1 MSLNHRQ
8 KEAVYHDGP
17 VAVEAGAGSGKTH
30 LMAHRYLW
38 LVKDK
43 GFSPLEIVAVTFTEK
58 AARELRARVR
68 KTLLEGQVEP
78 EKIYEVE
85 AAPISTLHALAAR
98 ICREY
103 PQEAGVHPGFRVLDE
118 LDGPIWLQEHLEE
131 ALEALPQEL
140 PFTQLQE
147 IFQALLRQPAEAHRA
162 FQALKHRLAKGK
174 PALEQQIEQQRRGW
188 ARKVREEADHVTQAV
203 RGLMGRH
210 HAKNL
215 AVITRA
221 ADLLLDAADR
231 ADEQPQEAQDCLREV
246 ARLRAPR
253 EPKEVWS
260 LLQEIKEKAR
270 HLAQLLPEGN
280 QGDHFLLRHADWLEG
295 AFAQVQATLAARKRQ
310 DGVLDFADLEVHALR
325 ALQQPHVQQDY
336 RQRWRAFLVDE
347 HQDTNPTQGEILERL
362 FGDGPIAVVGD
373 RKQAIYG
380 FRYADVKVFTE
391 LMGKLE
397 ERPQGRVV
405 SLQENYRTR
414 APLLAAVDRL
424 AQGFLGRVHQPLI
437 PTRPGWG
444 GSEPYLRRIS
454 LSVQLDR
461 KEAPWIEA
469 HWVARKVH
477 ALLEQGLPYGPLEP
491 GQIAILART
500 WRALEPFAE
509 ALEVAGIPAF
519 LGGGGHLLDTA
530 EARDGLALLSF
541 LANPK
546 DDLALLTLLRS
557 PYFAIRDGV
566 IHKEASSR
574 TAPSWWE
581 ALCKS
586 TATPLQEARLLLEA
600 LLAQRRLLPSLLLQE
615 ADLATGYTAVLAH
628 LPGSA
633 RHLADYRGFVELVQS
648 LEEKGYTLGEV
659 VRYIK
664 TLQRQEV
671 QIPRPSLAGTGAVQ
685 LMSVHAAKGLEW
697 RVVFLVA
704 MDRRPTFPKPSFLF
718 HPERGLGL
726 VPGTLHS
733 ELLDENLRHQA
744 EEEARL
750 LYVAL
755 TRARDLLVLSSVAAA
770 EPPKLDLKNNGIP
783 SFREMVDAHWADLP
797 GTVKE
802 SIDGQELQ
810 AIRDILNDSVQPPEP
825 GSLPERL

>member
-1 MSLNHRQ
+1 MSLNRQQ

-17 VAVEAGAGSGKTH
+17 VAVEAGAGTGKTH
-30 LMAHRYLW
+30 LMAYRYLW

-78 EKIYEVE
+78 EKIYELE

-103 PQEAGVHPGFRVLDE
+103 PQEAEVHPNFRVLDE
-118 LDGPIWLQEHLEE
+118 LDSLVWLREHLEE

-147 IFQALLRQPAEAHRA
+147 IFQALLRQPAEARRA
-162 FQALKHRLAKGK
+162 FQALRHRLDGGK
-174 PALEQQIEQQRRGW
+174 AAQEIKRYQQGW
-188 ARKVREEADHVTQAV
+188 AQRVRKEAERATQVMRDLA
-203 RGLMGRH
+203 GRQ
-210 HAKNL
+210 HAKAL
-215 AVITRA
+215 AVIAKA
-221 ADLLLDAADR
+221 ADLLLEAADQ
-231 ADEQPQEAQDCLREV
+231 ASEQPREAQDRLGEV
-246 ARLRAPR
+246 LRLRAPR
-253 EPKEVWS
+253 GPKEVRS
-260 LLQEIKEKAR
+260 LLQDIKEKVR
-270 HLAQLLPEGN
+270 HLTQLLPKEN
-280 QGDHFLLRHADWLEG
+280 QGDHFLLQRADWLEE
-295 AFAQVQATLAARKRQ
+295 AFVQVQRNLAACKRR

-325 ALQQPHVQQDY
+325 ALQHPHVQQDY

-347 HQDTNPTQGEILERL
+347 HQDTNPTQAEILERL

-380 FRYADVKVFTE
+380 FRHADVKVFTE
-391 LMGKLE
+391 LIGKLE

-405 SLQENYRTR
+405 FLQENYRTR
-414 APLLAAVDRL
+414 APLLSAVDRL
-424 AQGFLGRVHQPLI
+424 ALGFLGGVHQPLK

-454 LSVQLDR
+454 LAVELE
-461 KEAPWIEA
+461 KEEAPWVEA
-469 HWVARKVH
+469 YWVARKVRE
-477 ALLEQGLPYGPLEP
+477 LLERGLPYGPLEP
-491 GQIAILART
+491 DQIAILART

-509 ALEVAGIPAF
+509 ALEAVGVPAF

-557 PYFAIRDGV
+557 PYFAVADKI
-566 IHKEASSR
+566 IHAEAISR

-581 ALCKS
+581 ALGGS
-586 TATPLQEARLLLEA
+586 TAAPLQEVRLLLEA
-600 LLAQRRLLPSLLLQE
+600 LLAQRYLPPSALLQE

-633 RHLADYRGFVELVQS
+633 RRLADYRGFVELVRN
-648 LEEKGYTLGEV
+648 LEEKGYALSEV

-664 TLQRQEV
+664 TLQREEA
-671 QIPRPSLAGTGAVQ
+671 QIPRPSLVGTGAVQ

-704 MDRRPTFPKPSFLF
+704 MDRRPNPSEPGFLLD
-718 HPERGLGL
+718 PDRGLGL
-726 VPGTLHS
+726 APGALYC
-733 ELLDENLRHQA
+733 ELLDEKLQRQA

-755 TRARDLLVLSSVAAA
+755 TRARDMLILSSVAYA
-770 EPPKLDLKNNGIP
+770 EPSKMDLKNKIP
-783 SFREMVDAHWADLP
+783 TFKEMVDAHWTDIP
-797 GTVKE
+797 GALKE
-802 SIDGQELQ
+802 SIDSEELQ
-810 AIRDILNDSVQPPEP
+810 AIRDILNGSVKPQPPKS